1 MTPSLRAGA
10 LVLYKSQPALV
21 ASVGDKIDIRLPS
34 GKDRRVRPKDVRL
47 LHPGPL
53 QSLAGLEPPQAALEE
68 AWELL
73 QGEQPDLAELAG
85 LVYGDFTPASAW
97 AAWQLLQDGLYFS
110 GEPEAIRVHGADEVQ
125 ALRAEREA
133 REQEARA
140 WEDFLARVGA
150 GELQEAD
157 RKRLAEVERV
167 ALGASEHS
175 RILAAFKVEASPE
188 AAHRFLVRCGYWP
201 PEFNPW
207 PRRAG
212 VALEPLEIGVPG
224 LPEEERLDLTGLEA
238 WAIDDVGNQD
248 PDDAISL
255 DGDYL
260 WVHVADV
267 AALVRPDGHIDQ
279 AARERVANLYLP
291 ERIHTMLPQ
300 GVTERLGLGLDE
312 VSPALS
318 IGMRLGED
326 GPCDIRIERTRV
338 RVTRTTYD
346 AVNAR
351 MQEAPFA
358 AIARITDAFRARR
371 LARHAARLDLPEA
384 SVRVVDGEIRIR
396 PLPKT
401 ASRDMVTDAMLMAGE
416 AVAIFAQAQDLAIP
430 YAMQPEPEEIR
441 EPKTLSEMYAYRRL
455 FKPSNTVLHP
465 EPHFGLGLERYARS
479 TSPLRR
485 YADLLVHQQLRA
497 FISGGRPLSREQMA
511 ERIAGIDANGA
522 RIRRAER
529 QSNLHWKLVWL
540 QRHPDWEGEALVAAL
555 EERKAVLVIPE
566 LAMEVKVR
574 LHDRFALDAP
584 VRLKLREVD
593 LTTQDAWF
601 RVLPTP

>member
-1 MTPSLRAGA
+1 MSSSVRAGA
-10 LVLYKSQPALV
+10 LVLYKTQPALV
-21 ASVGDKIDIRLPS
+21 AEVGEKIVIRLPN
-34 GKDRRVRPKDVRL
+34 GKDRKVRPKDIAL

-53 QSLAGLEPPQAALEE
+53 GSLSDLQAPAGNLEE

-73 QGEQPDLAELAG
+73 QGEQPDFAELAELI
-85 LVYGDFTPASAW
+85 YGEFTPAAAW
-97 AAWQLLQDGLYFS
+97 ATWGLLHDGLYFS
-110 GEPEAIRVHGADEVQ
+110 GSPDAITVRGEAEV
-125 ALRAEREA
+125 RAERTA
-133 REQEARA
+133 RQAKADEARA
-140 WEDFLARVGA
+140 WDDFLARVERGA
-150 GELQEAD
+150 LQDED

-167 ALGASEHS
+167 ALGAAERS

-188 AAHRFLVRCGYWP
+188 AAHRFLVRCGYWDA
-201 PEFNPW
+201 EHNPW

-212 VALEPLEIGVPG
+212 VILEPVEVGVPE
-224 LPEEERLDLTGLEA
+224 LPREARLDLTHLEA

-255 DGDYL
+255 DGDTL

-291 ERIHTMLPQ
+291 EAVYTMLPQ
-300 GVTERLGLGLDE
+300 ALTDRLGLGLAE
-312 VSPALS
+312 ESPALS
-318 IGMRLGED
+318 IGMRLVED
-326 GPCDIRIERTRV
+326 GLRDIRIERTRV
-338 RVTRTTYD
+338 RVTRTSYD
-346 AVNAR
+346 AVNDR

-358 AIARITDAFRARR
+358 AISAITDAYRARR
-371 LARHAARLDLPEA
+371 LARNAARLDLPEA
-384 SVRVVDGEIRIR
+384 SVRVVDDEILIR

-416 AVAIFAQAQDLAIP
+416 AVAIFAEEHDLAIP

-441 EPKTLSEMYAYRRL
+441 EPRSLSEMYAYRRL

-465 EPHFGLGLERYARS
+465 EPHFGLGLERYARA

-497 FISGGRPLSREQMA
+497 LISGGTPLTREQMA

-540 QRHPDWEGEALVAAL
+540 QRHPDWRGEAIVAAL

-566 LAMEVKVR
+566 LAMEVKLR
-574 LHDRFALDAP
+574 LHDSFALDQP
-584 VRLKLREVD
+584 VTLKLREVD

-601 RVLPTP
+601 RVL